1 MTINN
6 NYIIY
11 KNYTIHFNVYIFI
24 YIHAN
29 AWDYKLVCNKECV
42 TIINLL
48 LITWPIDSSK
58 RV

>member
-11 KNYTIHFNVYIFI
+11 KNYTIHFNVYFFN

-29 AWDYKLVCNKECV
+29 AWDYELVCNK
-42 TIINLL
+42 
-48 LITWPIDSSK
+48 
-58 RV
+58 

>member
-1 MTINN
+1 M
-6 NYIIY
+6 
-11 KNYTIHFNVYIFI
+11 
-24 YIHAN
+24 
-29 AWDYKLVCNKECV
+29 DYELVCNKECV